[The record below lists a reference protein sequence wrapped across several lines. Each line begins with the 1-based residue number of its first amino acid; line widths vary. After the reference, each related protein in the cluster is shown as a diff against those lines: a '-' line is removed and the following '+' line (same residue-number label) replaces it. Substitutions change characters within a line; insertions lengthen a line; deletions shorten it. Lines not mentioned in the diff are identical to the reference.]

1 LSYTVFPFTFVGY
14 LMRFPQHRVQ
24 LATPTT
30 EQGTGTM
37 DRNDVINLLGG
48 AAFGALY
55 ALLAWGML

>member
-1 LSYTVFPFTFVGY
+1 
-14 LMRFPQHRVQ
+14 
-24 LATPTT
+24 
-30 EQGTGTM
+30 M